1 MIARMVRKTADI
13 RFAVVAFPSRDECKY
28 DFRTQ
33 TTQAHVVTRRDGH
46 QQEVKCCNFNTRYL
60 CSHVISLKKNRTK
73 LIPWIARDA
82 LLLSIRLSETS
93 FSRSLKSNLH
103 VPLVNY

>member
-13 RFAVVAFPSRDECKY
+13 RFAVVAFPSRDECKH

-60 CSHVISLKKNRTK
+60 CSHVISLINKKK
-73 LIPWIARDA
+73 LDKINPMDCERCTSA
-82 LLLSIRLSETS
+82 LYPSIGNVFFTFPEI
-93 FSRSLKSNLH
+93 
-103 VPLVNY
+103 